1 MKRILMFVFICLF
14 SISVAASSLF
24 SVVSVIVLLI
34 GKYDD
39 VYVMGL
45 FLIPLLVYTWVAW
58 LSKESTKRIK
68 GILYGDSDK
77 NRG

>member
-1 MKRILMFVFICLF
+1 MFVFICLF
-14 SISVAASSLF
+14 SISIAASSLF
-24 SVVSVIVLLI
+24 SVVSVIALLI

-68 GILYGDSDK
+68 GILYGDSNKD
-77 NRG
+77 RR

>member
-1 MKRILMFVFICLF
+1 MFVFICLF
-14 SISVAASSLF
+14 SISIAASSLF
-24 SVVSVIVLLI
+24 SVVSVIALLI

-68 GILYGDSDK
+68 GILYGDSNKD
-77 NRG
+77 RG

>member
-14 SISVAASSLF
+14 SISIAASSLF
-24 SVVSVIVLLI
+24 SVVSVIALLI
-34 GKYDD
+34 GKYDG

-45 FLIPLLVYTWVAW
+45 FLIPVLTYTWVAW
-58 LSKESTKRIK
+58 LSKESTKRIRD
-68 GILYGDSDK
+68 ILYGDSDK

>member
-1 MKRILMFVFICLF
+1 MFVFICLF
-14 SISVAASSLF
+14 SISIAASSLF
-24 SVVSVIVLLI
+24 SVVSVIALLI

-45 FLIPLLVYTWVAW
+45 FLIPLLVYTWAAW

-68 GILYGDSDK
+68 GILYGDSNKD
-77 NRG
+77 RG